1 MSEDNTNISLEDEDK
16 IIILEKYRNSLYN
29 IFNRYYPGHR
39 KRNAPSDSYSTFS
52 NKYIIVSSIHG
63 KQDLCFNAGERE
75 ILYAIQECFKK
86 ELTRFS
92 ESCYGK
98 ALIIPFKYV
107 TINPPFENIM
117 QYFIKHFLIRLE
129 LIDNFLIKKKP
140 IIDNSVN
147 SHLLLIPE
155 RIPKLIAEKKELYK
169 TTFAYNA
176 LYIRKNSNIP
186 NEILGLI
193 FEFLYEPDI
202 VKCMRLR
209 IKYENLRADIN
220 TYGLLTSY

>member
-1 MSEDNTNISLEDEDK
+1 MHEYNNDLSLEDEHK
-16 IIILEKYRNSLYN
+16 IIILETYRNSLYN
-29 IFNRYYPGHR
+29 IFNKYYPGNR

-63 KQDLCFNAGERE
+63 KTDLCFNSEKRE
-75 ILYAIQECFKK
+75 ILYAIQNCFKIG
-86 ELTRFS
+86 LARYS
-92 ESCYGK
+92 ETTYGK
-98 ALIIPFKYV
+98 ALIVPFKHV
-107 TINPPFENIM
+107 PKKPPFENIM
-117 QYFIKHFLIRLE
+117 FYFHKHFLIRLE
-129 LIDNFLIKKKP
+129 LIDNFLIQKKP
-140 IIDNSVN
+140 IIDNSVK

-155 RIPKLIAEKKELYK
+155 RIPKLIAEKKELFK

-186 NEILGLI
+186 NEILGMI

-209 IKYENLRADIN
+209 MKYENLRADIN